1 MKRILLVDDDPLVL
15 GTLREALDGAGY
27 AVATAENGKQA
38 MQELSRARTDL
49 VVTDLIMPTQ
59 EGVETI
65 MAVRKAYPTL
75 PIIAISGGGRLDA
88 LSLLDVARKFGAA
101 ATLKKPFPPSVLV
114 TLIGRI
120 LAERRGGESC

>member
-15 GTLREALDGAGY
+15 GTLREALESAGY
-27 AVATAENGKQA
+27 DVATADNGRKA
-38 MQELSRARTDL
+38 MLELSRAPADL
-49 VVTDLIMPTQ
+49 LVTDLIMPTQ

-88 LSLLDVARKFGAA
+88 LSLLDLARKFGAVE
-101 ATLKKPFPPSVLV
+101 TLKKPFPPS
-114 TLIGRI
+114 TLIAMIGRM
-120 LAERRGGESC
+120 LT